1 MEIKRLDSCGLC
13 PDRLGRSLNLRHDS
27 DIRYL
32 HYQKL
37 KDRKFIRNHPQCI
50 GRKLMK
56 LFRKYYFGV
65 RLLFLFPKLHTIRP
79 NNVIHSKKV
88 ARYRAREEELKD
100 LFNSHGS
107 DKAYMHNYFEI
118 YASILDSL
126 VGNDIQILEFGL
138 GTNNLKIPS
147 NMGGHFKPGGSLR
160 ALKSFVPSAQIYGA
174 DIDYEILF
182 NEKDIQTCWI
192 DQTKTKTFSNIH
204 KLLEGKSLDMIIVD
218 GLHQPFA
225 DINTLDKVLPYLK
238 INGDMFVEDIE
249 DSGFVR
255 LIWGLAKRVLSK
267 EYYQTE
273 MFEMRG
279 GLVFQI
285 TRRK

>member
-1 MEIKRLDSCGLC
+1 MDLPRVEIKRLESCGLC

-100 LFNSHGS
+100 LLIAMEAIRH
-107 DKAYMHNYFEI
+107 I
-118 YASILDSL
+118 CI
-126 VGNDIQILEFGL
+126 I
-138 GTNNLKIPS
+138 T
-147 NMGGHFKPGGSLR
+147 LR
-160 ALKSFVPSAQIYGA
+160 FTL
-174 DIDYEILF
+174 LF
-182 NEKDIQTCWI
+182 WT
-192 DQTKTKTFSNIH
+192 
-204 KLLEGKSLDMIIVD
+204 V
-218 GLHQPFA
+218 
-225 DINTLDKVLPYLK
+225 
-238 INGDMFVEDIE
+238 
-249 DSGFVR
+249 
-255 LIWGLAKRVLSK
+255 
-267 EYYQTE
+267 
-273 MFEMRG
+273 
-279 GLVFQI
+279 
-285 TRRK
+285 